1 MLAIRSGG
9 AKSCSQ
15 GRKALVRIG
24 DGNRKPRKGD
34 ISSGKRMPS
43 TYTNLLYHIVF
54 STKDRIPLIAD
65 NIQREHYKYIGGII
79 GAEGGV
85 QLEIGGMRE
94 HVHILAKF
102 KAAISVAEML
112 NKIKSNSS
120 KWANDHKM
128 KLHKFGWQEG
138 YAAFSVS
145 ESQVPAVREYIRN
158 QEEHHRKQTYQEEFV
173 ALLERHGIASDP
185 RYLWD

>member
-1 MLAIRSGG
+1 
-9 AKSCSQ
+9 
-15 GRKALVRIG
+15 
-24 DGNRKPRKGD
+24 
-34 ISSGKRMPS
+34 MPS

-54 STKDRIPLIAD
+54 STKDRIPLITN
-65 NIQREHYKYIGGII
+65 NIQEELYKYIGGII
-79 GAEGGV
+79 RAEGGV
-85 QLEIGGMRE
+85 QLEIGGMQE

-128 KLHKFGWQEG
+128 KLRKFGWQEG

-158 QEEHHRKQTYQEEFV
+158 QKEHHRQQTYQEEFV
-173 ALLERHGIASDP
+173 TLLERHGIEYDP
-185 RYLWD
+185 QYLWD